1 MDGASYFLW
10 KINDWIPAC
19 AGMTTRKAGMTTRKA
34 GMTTGKGGM
43 TDGLDKK
50 KMKCY
55 ITSDGTLHTNSES
68 N

>member
-19 AGMTTRKAGMTTRKA
+19 AGMTTRKA